1 MKVSA
6 SVSNIEEV
14 IPMSDKKKQHA
25 DRVDD
30 TLQELGSHGSFE
42 MPVETYMDNCEIFHS
57 LYSHW
62 HNEMELIC
70 IEQGCGLVRLNKETL
85 RVKKGDILIVNC
97 GVLHEMRT
105 DPKQILYYKSIVF
118 DLSFLAAPHGDLC
131 QERVI
136 SLLIENKAEF
146 VHLISPKSADYE
158 EIFRLFYRI
167 HDCHRLKKPY
177 YYVQLKSLFFEF
189 FYVMLKG
196 NYIIPADREEN
207 KNLVSIRKV
216 LDYINLHYQEN
227 LSARELTR
235 LSNYSEYYFM
245 KLFRQYTGKTLI
257 SYINDLRLEKA
268 KPLLLHSDASITAIA
283 IETGFGNSSY
293 FIKKF
298 RQANGISPYQ
308 FRKNMT

>member
-1 MKVSA
+1 MPDIPNP
-6 SVSNIEEV
+6 NIRET
-14 IPMSDKKKQHA
+14 
-25 DRVDD
+25 DD
-30 TLQELGSHGSFE
+30 TLKELGSHGSFE
-42 MPVETYMDNCEIFHS
+42 MPVETYTDNCEIFRS

-70 IEQGCGLVRLNKETL
+70 IELGCGLVRLNKETL

-97 GVLHEMRT
+97 GVLHEMKT
-105 DPKQILYYKSIVF
+105 DPRQILYYKSIVF

-136 SLLIENKAEF
+136 SLLMENKAEF
-146 VHLISPKSADYE
+146 IHLISPDNESYE
-158 EIFRLFYRI
+158 NLFRLFYQI
-167 HDCHRLKKPY
+167 HDCHRLKEPY

-189 FYVMLKG
+189 FYVMLKE
-196 NYIIPADREEN
+196 NYIIPADTEQN
-207 KNLVSIRKV
+207 KNLASIKTV

-227 LSARELTR
+227 LSAKELTQ

-257 SYINDLRLEKA
+257 AYINDFRLEKA
-268 KPLLLHSDASITAIA
+268 KPLLLHSDASITDIA
-283 IETGFGNSSY
+283 IETGFSSPSY

-298 RQANGISPYQ
+298 RESNGISPYK
-308 FRKNMT
+308 FRRNMT